1 MSLHLDF
8 EFLSG
13 LVTLLWF
20 LAFVGLWLWAWS
32 GRRER
37 DYAAAARLP
46 LDETAD
52 AGSAGHEGSA

>member
-1 MSLHLDF
+1 MDF